1 MSSVPLLVGLRLDLI
16 DWAWHEGGM
25 HSRLPGL
32 WLVLV
37 IAVSSFLG
45 SGCATSPQASPSPS
59 VSQSTNGSVQ
69 PKPASAPATAPTPPA
84 VPASTAAAPPKAS
97 SKVPF
102 GDREIFDGRTL
113 TGWKLTEFAGAAE
126 VRVEPNF
133 RGGGPAIILEQ
144 GVMTG
149 ITWTND
155 LPRMNYE
162 ITLEAMRVA
171 GSDFFCGLTFP
182 VGKDPCSLIVGGW
195 GGSVLGL
202 SSIDSEDAAHNETAK
217 YLKFE
222 EGRWY
227 RIRLRVTEGLI
238 QAWLDDE
245 QVVNL
250 VTTDRTISV
259 RIEVE
264 MSMPLGFSTWSTTGA
279 LRKIR
284 LRSLDK

>member
-1 MSSVPLLVGLRLDLI
+1 
-16 DWAWHEGGM
+16 M

-37 IAVSSFLG
+37 LAALSLLG
-45 SGCATSPQASPSPS
+45 SGCATSPQASHST
-59 VSQSTNGSVQ
+59 SQSTTVSTP
-69 PKPASAPATAPTPPA
+69 PKPAETPAAAPTPTPA
-84 VPASTAAAPPKAS
+84 PVPASATVPKPV

-222 EGRWY
+222 QGRWY
-227 RIRLRVTEGLI
+227 RIRLRVTEGVI

>member
-1 MSSVPLLVGLRLDLI
+1 MYSRSPAVWQVLILGLSMV
-16 DWAWHEGGM
+16 WM
-25 HSRLPGL
+25 
-32 WLVLV
+32 
-37 IAVSSFLG
+37 
-45 SGCATSPQASPSPS
+45 SGCGHSHVAPQAQ
-59 VSQSTNGSVQ
+59 SQ
-69 PKPASAPATAPTPPA
+69 PASASVSSTPPAKANSSSIPLPDATARPVTAPT
-84 VPASTAAAPPKAS
+84 

-162 ITLEAMRVA
+162 ISLEAMRVA
-171 GSDFFCGLTFP
+171 GGDFFCGLTFP

-222 EGRWY
+222 DGRWY
-227 RIRLRVTEGLI
+227 RIRLKVTEGLI

-250 VTTDRTISV
+250 VTTDRTIGI

-264 MSMPLGFSTWSTTGA
+264 MSKPLGFSTWSTTGA

-284 LRSLDK
+284 LRSLDP